1 MDSKSLAEAYKEL
14 NDLTLNLLE
23 SFSALSALS
32 SIDIRCVDEQTV
44 LRNALKALIQNLT
57 MNTCSIF
64 LLEGEKLVNYAGL
77 DWDEMLNE
85 GTDEHHR
92 SCRTLTA
99 SVGEGIMGIA
109 VRCKKLQHC
118 RNCAADPNF
127 KVLPERNIGSLISVP
142 IFQAGGEVL
151 GVLNVS
157 HPEPDFFNEW
167 HERFLLVYCHCL
179 GQLLTNYR
187 LLNHME
193 IEVEKRTN
201 QLKLALKEAQ
211 DKKEELRLFK
221 TVIDSS
227 QEAVAISDS
236 EGGLIYINPAHE
248 KLFGC
253 SLEHARQL
261 PYSDC
266 AFLES
271 NTPLNDRAESPIAE
285 AESWEGELEAIDAH
299 GRRFPLRRQAGTV
312 CDAHGKVLY
321 RFDFICDITKNK
333 QAEEEKRH
341 LQAQLNHA
349 QKLEAIGQLAGGV
362 AHDFSNILTTI
373 IGYGHILLMR
383 MEDDDPLRHF
393 VDHILAASERATS
406 LTQSLLTFSRKQVIN
421 PQLININEAIEKID
435 KLLRRLIRE
444 DIEYRTVLND
454 KALTVMA
461 DVGQFEQVLMNLAT
475 NARDAMPKGG
485 VLTISTDLVELD
497 SEFIH
502 QNGFGKIGTYACIS
516 VVDTGTGMEEN
527 AKDKIFE
534 PFYTTKDVGKGTGLG
549 LAIAYGAIKQQNG
562 YITVDSVLGKGS
574 VFRIY
579 LPLIPGCAD
588 EKKKTDFHTIEKGSG
603 TVLIAEDDHHV
614 RELDRALLEE
624 YGYTVLEAI
633 DGKDALDKFEIHKER
648 IDLLILDVIMPK
660 MNGKEVYNEIK
671 RRQPDMKV
679 LFTSGYTADI
689 INRKG
694 IMEEELN
701 FVAKPLPPGEFLQK
715 VREILDK

>member
-14 NDLTLNLLE
+14 NNLTVNLLE

-32 SIDIRCVDEQTV
+32 SIDLRCADEQTV
-44 LRNALKALIQNLT
+44 LRNALKALIQNLA

-85 GTDEHHR
+85 GKDVHR
-92 SCRTLTA
+92 RSDYTLTA

-167 HERFLLVYCHCL
+167 HERFLLVYCHSL
-179 GQLLTNYR
+179 GQLLINYR

-211 DKKEELRLFK
+211 EKKEELRLFK

-253 SLEHARQL
+253 SLEEARKL
-261 PYSDC
+261 PCLDC
-266 AFLES
+266 SFPASITLI
-271 NTPLNDRAESPIAE
+271 NDKDASPITG

-299 GRRFPLRRQAGTV
+299 GRGFFLRKQAGTV

-321 RFDFICDITKNK
+321 RFDFIRDITKNK
-333 QAEEEKRH
+333 HAEEEKRH

-349 QKLEAIGQLAGGV
+349 QKMEAIGQLAGGV

-383 MEDDDPLRHF
+383 MEECDSLRHF

-421 PQLININEAIEKID
+421 PQLININDAIEKID
-435 KLLRRLIRE
+435 KLLKRLIRE
-444 DIEYRTVLND
+444 DIEYRTMLTD
-454 KALTVMA
+454 KKLTVMA
-461 DVGQFEQVLMNLAT
+461 DVGQFEQVLMNLST

-485 VLTISTDLVELD
+485 VLTISTDLVKLD

-502 QNGFGKIGTYACIS
+502 QNGFGKVGTYACIS
-516 VVDTGTGMEEN
+516 VADTGTGMDEN
-527 AKDKIFE
+527 TKEKIFE
-534 PFYTTKDVGKGTGLG
+534 PFYTTKGVGKGTGLG

-562 YITVDSVLGKGS
+562 YITVDSVPGEGS

-579 LPLIPGCAD
+579 LPLTPGCAR
-588 EKKKTDFHTIEKGSG
+588 EKRKTDTSSIEKGWG
-603 TVLIAEDDHHV
+603 TVLIAEDDDHV

-624 YGYTVLEAI
+624 YGYTVLEAV

-671 RRQPDMKV
+671 QRHPDMKV

-701 FVAKPLPPGEFLQK
+701 FVAKPLPPRDFLKK
-715 VREILDK
+715 VREILGK